1 MCVKARGVGAEPGG
15 RWVQLSCSRWAIYR
29 DNLCTP
35 VEKRQICAL
44 KMATSGADW
53 RISYAACV
61 CLCVHIAR
69 NRMLW
74 RFVKVCELG
83 KNNKLLHTHNN
94 QSCMPHTHTHTYMRT
109 YATSHRSNS
118 ADTSVRDEGGRR
130 RSGYAVGRGGGGS
143 MRSSGLKGWKYAHIE
158 NSPNDICSYGKF
170 CIQKQ

>member
-94 QSCMPHTHTHTYMRT
+94 QSCMPHTHTHI
-109 YATSHRSNS
+109 YANIRHLTSI
-118 ADTSVRDEGGRR
+118 EFGRHVGAR
-130 RSGYAVGRGGGGS
+130 WRWQTQKRLCCGERGRWVYAEFG
-143 MRSSGLKGWKYAHIE
+143 A
-158 NSPNDICSYGKF
+158 
-170 CIQKQ
+170 